1 METVRKSAFVVQA
14 LPAETAGA
22 AGKAEK
28 EGRAAKAAKAAKAQA
43 ASRSAPL
50 IHDEEAAA
58 RRRARVIGWGRFA
71 VAVLL
76 FVVWEVFTRLGW
88 LDPYYWSSPSVI
100 LQTTWVQ
107 LTAGTLLSDI
117 VYTSGS
123 TVLGFVFGTLLG
135 ALLGL
140 SFWWSKSYA
149 GISEPYLIV
158 LNAMPKLALAP
169 VLVILLGIGFFSK
182 VALAFSMTVVVAA
195 LSAYSGVKSVDPDM
209 EKLMY
214 SLGAKRMQVF
224 TKVVIPWS
232 MPWIISSLRINIAL
246 ALAGA
251 IVGEFIASSQ
261 GVGRMIMYAGT
272 ILDIN
277 LVWVGVVVLSVL
289 SMVMYWGVVL
299 LEKGLSKGLGVR

>member
-1 METVRKSAFVVQA
+1 METARKEAFIVHAVTSVE
-14 LPAETAGA
+14 PA
-22 AGKAEK
+22 AGSSKRPEVV
-28 EGRAAKAAKAAKAQA
+28 
-43 ASRSAPL
+43 PYIL
-50 IHDEEAAA
+50 DEEALE
-58 RRRARVIGWGRFA
+58 RRRSRRIVWGRAA
-71 VAVLL
+71 VAVLVFL
-76 FVVWEVFTRLGW
+76 VWEVFTRIGL
-88 LDPYYWSSPSVI
+88 LDSYYWSSPSAI
-100 LQTTWVQ
+100 LRTTWTQ
-107 LTAGTLLSDI
+107 MTEGTLLRDI
-117 VYTSGS
+117 TYTSGS
-123 TVLGFVFGTLLG
+123 TILGFVFGTFLG

-140 SFWWSKSYA
+140 SFWWSRSYA
-149 GISEPYLIV
+149 GISEPYLII

-182 VALAFSMTVVVAA
+182 VALAFSMTVVVSA

-214 SLGAKRMQVF
+214 SLGAKRHQVF
-224 TKVVIPWS
+224 TKVVVPWS

-277 LVWVGVVVLSVL
+277 LVWVGVVVLSLL
-289 SMVMYWGVVL
+289 SMVMYWGVVV
-299 LEKGLSKGLGVR
+299 LENWLSKGLTKQ

>member
-1 METVRKSAFVVQA
+1 METARKEAFIVHAVT
-14 LPAETAGA
+14 PAESA
-22 AGKAEK
+22 AGSSKRPEVVPYILD
-28 EGRAAKAAKAAKAQA
+28 EEGLERRRSRRIVWGRA
-43 ASRSAPL
+43 
-50 IHDEEAAA
+50 
-58 RRRARVIGWGRFA
+58 A
-71 VAVLL
+71 VAVLVFL
-76 FVVWEVFTRLGW
+76 VWEVFTRIGL
-88 LDPYYWSSPSVI
+88 LDSYYWSSPSAI
-100 LQTTWVQ
+100 LRTTWTQ
-107 LTAGTLLSDI
+107 ITEGTLLRDI
-117 VYTSGS
+117 TYTSGS
-123 TVLGFVFGTLLG
+123 TILGFVFGTFLG

-149 GISEPYLIV
+149 GISEPYLII
-158 LNAMPKLALAP
+158 LNALPKLALAP

-182 VALAFSMTVVVAA
+182 VALAFSMTVVVSA

-214 SLGAKRMQVF
+214 SLGAKRHQVF
-224 TKVVIPWS
+224 TKVVVPWS

-277 LVWVGVVVLSVL
+277 LVWVGVVVLSLL
-289 SMVMYWGVVL
+289 SMVMYLGVVV
-299 LEKGLSKGLGVR
+299 LEKWLSKGLTKQ

>member
-1 METVRKSAFVVQA
+1 METARKEAFIVHAVT
-14 LPAETAGA
+14 PAE
-22 AGKAEK
+22 
-28 EGRAAKAAKAAKAQA
+28 
-43 ASRSAPL
+43 SATGSSKRPEVVPYIL
-50 IHDEEAAA
+50 DEEALERSRS
-58 RRRARVIGWGRFA
+58 RRIVWGRAA
-71 VAVLL
+71 VAVLVFL
-76 FVVWEVFTRLGW
+76 VWEVFTRIGL
-88 LDPYYWSSPSVI
+88 LDSYYWSSPSAI
-100 LQTTWVQ
+100 LRTTWTQ
-107 LTAGTLLSDI
+107 ITEGTLIRDI
-117 VYTSGS
+117 TYTSGS
-123 TVLGFVFGTLLG
+123 TILGFVFGTFLG

-149 GISEPYLIV
+149 GISEPYLII

-182 VALAFSMTVVVAA
+182 VALAFSMTVVVSA

-214 SLGAKRMQVF
+214 SLGAKRHQVF
-224 TKVVIPWS
+224 TKVVVPWS

-277 LVWVGVVVLSVL
+277 LVWVGVVVLSLL
-289 SMVMYWGVVL
+289 SMVMYWGVVV
-299 LEKGLSKGLGVR
+299 LEKWLSKGLTKQ

>member
-1 METVRKSAFVVQA
+1 METARKEAFIVHAVT
-14 LPAETAGA
+14 PAEPA
-22 AGKAEK
+22 AGSSKRPEVV
-28 EGRAAKAAKAAKAQA
+28 
-43 ASRSAPL
+43 PYIL
-50 IHDEEAAA
+50 DEEAME
-58 RRRARVIGWGRFA
+58 RRRSRRIVWGRAA
-71 VAVLL
+71 VAVLVFL
-76 FVVWEVFTRLGW
+76 VWEVFTRIGL
-88 LDPYYWSSPSVI
+88 LDSYYWSSPSAI
-100 LQTTWVQ
+100 LRTTWTQ
-107 LTAGTLLSDI
+107 MIEGTLLRDI
-117 VYTSGS
+117 TYTSGS
-123 TVLGFVFGTLLG
+123 TILGFVFGTFLG

-140 SFWWSKSYA
+140 SFWWSRSYA
-149 GISEPYLIV
+149 GISEPYLII

-182 VALAFSMTVVVAA
+182 VALAFSMTVVVSA

-214 SLGAKRMQVF
+214 SLGAKRHQVF
-224 TKVVIPWS
+224 TKVVVPWS

-277 LVWVGVVVLSVL
+277 LVWVGVVVLSLL
-289 SMVMYWGVVL
+289 SMVMYWGVVV
-299 LEKGLSKGLGVR
+299 LEKWLSKGLTKQ

>member
-1 METVRKSAFVVQA
+1 METARKEAFIVHAVTSAE
-14 LPAETAGA
+14 PA
-22 AGKAEK
+22 AGSSKRPEVV
-28 EGRAAKAAKAAKAQA
+28 
-43 ASRSAPL
+43 PYIL
-50 IHDEEAAA
+50 DEEALE
-58 RRRARVIGWGRFA
+58 RRRSRRIVWGRAA
-71 VAVLL
+71 VAVLVFL
-76 FVVWEVFTRLGW
+76 VWEVFTRIGL
-88 LDPYYWSSPSVI
+88 LDSYYWSSPSAI
-100 LQTTWVQ
+100 LRTIWTQMTE
-107 LTAGTLLSDI
+107 GNLLRDI
-117 VYTSGS
+117 TYTSGS
-123 TVLGFVFGTLLG
+123 TILGFVFGTFLG

-140 SFWWSKSYA
+140 SFWWSRSYA
-149 GISEPYLIV
+149 GISEPYLII

-182 VALAFSMTVVVAA
+182 VALAFSMTVVVSA

-214 SLGAKRMQVF
+214 SLGAKRHQVF
-224 TKVVIPWS
+224 TKVVVPWS

-277 LVWVGVVVLSVL
+277 LVWVGVVVLSLL
-289 SMVMYWGVVL
+289 SMVMYWGVVV
-299 LEKGLSKGLGVR
+299 LEKWLSKGLTKQ

>member
-1 METVRKSAFVVQA
+1 METARKEAFIVHAVT
-14 LPAETAGA
+14 PAEPATGSS
-22 AGKAEK
+22 KRPEVV
-28 EGRAAKAAKAAKAQA
+28 
-43 ASRSAPL
+43 PYIL
-50 IHDEEAAA
+50 DEEAME
-58 RRRARVIGWGRFA
+58 RRRSRRIVWGRA
-71 VAVLL
+71 VVAVLVFL
-76 FVVWEVFTRLGW
+76 VWEVFTRLGL
-88 LDPYYWSSPSVI
+88 LDSYYWSNPSAI
-100 LQTTWVQ
+100 LRTTWTQ
-107 LTAGTLLSDI
+107 MTEGTLLRDI
-117 VYTSGS
+117 TYTSGS
-123 TVLGFVFGTLLG
+123 TILGFVFGTFLG

-140 SFWWSKSYA
+140 SFWWSRSYA
-149 GISEPYLIV
+149 GISEPYLII

-182 VALAFSMTVVVAA
+182 VALAFSMTVVVSA

-214 SLGAKRMQVF
+214 SLGAKRHQVF
-224 TKVVIPWS
+224 AKVVVPWS

-277 LVWVGVVVLSVL
+277 LVWVGVVVLSLL
-289 SMVMYWGVVL
+289 SMVMYWGVVVM
-299 LEKGLSKGLGVR
+299 EKWLSKGLTKQ

>member
-1 METVRKSAFVVQA
+1 MGETVRKSTFVIHSLSTDAVV
-14 LPAETAGA
+14 PA
-22 AGKAEK
+22 AEK
-28 EGRAAKAAKAAKAQA
+28 KLKTPFATK
-43 ASRSAPL
+43 SAPL
-50 IHDEEAAA
+50 IYDEEAAERKKA
-58 RRRARVIGWGRFA
+58 RRIGWGRVA
-71 VAVLL
+71 VGVLL
-76 FVVWEVFTRLGW
+76 FIIWEVFTRIGW
-88 LDPYYWSSPSVI
+88 LDSYYWSSPSAI
-100 LQTTWVQ
+100 WQTTWLQV
-107 LTAGTLLSDI
+107 AEGGLLGDI
-117 VYTSGS
+117 AYTSGS
-123 TVLGFVFGTLLG
+123 TVLGFVFGTLCG

-140 SFWWSKSYA
+140 SFWWSRSYA
-149 GISEPYLIV
+149 GISEPYLII

-182 VALAFSMTVVVAA
+182 VALAFSMTVVVSA

-214 SLGAKRMQVF
+214 SLGAKRWQVF

-289 SMVMYWGVVL
+289 SMAMYWGVVL
-299 LEKGLSKGLGVR
+299 LERGLSKGFGVK

>member
-1 METVRKSAFVVQA
+1 METARKEAFIVHAVT
-14 LPAETAGA
+14 PAESA
-22 AGKAEK
+22 AGSSKRPEVVPYILD
-28 EGRAAKAAKAAKAQA
+28 EEGLERRRSRRIVWGRA
-43 ASRSAPL
+43 
-50 IHDEEAAA
+50 
-58 RRRARVIGWGRFA
+58 V
-71 VAVLL
+71 VAVLVFL
-76 FVVWEVFTRLGW
+76 VWEVFTRIGL
-88 LDPYYWSSPSVI
+88 LDSYYWSSPSAI
-100 LQTTWVQ
+100 LRTTWTQ
-107 LTAGTLLSDI
+107 ITEGTLLRDI
-117 VYTSGS
+117 TYTSGS
-123 TVLGFVFGTLLG
+123 TILGFVFGTFLG

-149 GISEPYLIV
+149 GISEPYLII

-182 VALAFSMTVVVAA
+182 VALAFSMTVVVSA

-214 SLGAKRMQVF
+214 SLGAKRHQVF
-224 TKVVIPWS
+224 TKVVVPWS

-277 LVWVGVVVLSVL
+277 LVWVGVVVLSLL
-289 SMVMYWGVVL
+289 SMVMYWGVVV
-299 LEKGLSKGLGVR
+299 LEKWLSKGLTKQ

>member
-1 METVRKSAFVVQA
+1 METARKEAFIVHAVTSAE
-14 LPAETAGA
+14 PA
-22 AGKAEK
+22 AGSSKRPEVV
-28 EGRAAKAAKAAKAQA
+28 
-43 ASRSAPL
+43 PYIL
-50 IHDEEAAA
+50 DEEALE
-58 RRRARVIGWGRFA
+58 RRRSRRIVWGRAA
-71 VAVLL
+71 VAVLVFL
-76 FVVWEVFTRLGW
+76 VWEVFTRIGL
-88 LDPYYWSSPSVI
+88 LDSYYWSSPSAI
-100 LQTTWVQ
+100 LRTTWTQ
-107 LTAGTLLSDI
+107 MTEGTLLRDI
-117 VYTSGS
+117 TYTSGS
-123 TVLGFVFGTLLG
+123 TILGFVFGTFLG

-140 SFWWSKSYA
+140 SFWWSRSYA
-149 GISEPYLIV
+149 GISEPYLII

-182 VALAFSMTVVVAA
+182 VALAFSMTVVVSA

-214 SLGAKRMQVF
+214 SLGAKRHQVF

-277 LVWVGVVVLSVL
+277 LVWVGVVILSLL
-289 SMVMYWGVVL
+289 SMVMYWGVVV
-299 LEKGLSKGLGVR
+299 LEKWLSKGLTKQ

>member
-1 METVRKSAFVVQA
+1 METARKEAFIVHAVT
-14 LPAETAGA
+14 PAEPATGSS
-22 AGKAEK
+22 KRPEIV
-28 EGRAAKAAKAAKAQA
+28 
-43 ASRSAPL
+43 PYIL
-50 IHDEEAAA
+50 DEEAME
-58 RRRARVIGWGRFA
+58 RRRSRRIVWGRTA
-71 VAVLL
+71 VAVLVFL
-76 FVVWEVFTRLGW
+76 VWEVFTRIGL
-88 LDPYYWSSPSVI
+88 LDSYYWSSPSAI
-100 LQTTWVQ
+100 LRTTWTQ
-107 LTAGTLLSDI
+107 MTEGTLLRDI
-117 VYTSGS
+117 TYTSGS
-123 TVLGFVFGTLLG
+123 TILGFVFGTLLG

-140 SFWWSKSYA
+140 SFWWSRSYA
-149 GISEPYLIV
+149 GISEPYLII

-182 VALAFSMTVVVAA
+182 VALAFSMTVVVSA

-214 SLGAKRMQVF
+214 SLGAKRHQVF
-224 TKVVIPWS
+224 TKVVVPWS

-277 LVWVGVVVLSVL
+277 LVWVGVVVLSLL
-289 SMVMYWGVVL
+289 SMVMYWGVVV
-299 LEKGLSKGLGVR
+299 LEKWLSKGLTKQ